1 MELNMTDMR
10 ANRVTISAAVA
21 VALVLGA
28 APAHAALIT
37 FTGADAGA
45 GSLATAPNSVA
56 AAGSFDAAVAALGIE
71 HTITFESSP
80 LGGFSSLALAPGITL
95 TGANI
100 NNNPQSIVN
109 TTADINITP
118 PCTNATCGYNTTA
131 GGSQFLLLFGG
142 TATFSFNG
150 GTDAF
155 GAYLTGVQNVGETV
169 TFSDGTSQSVT
180 IPNPGFNN
188 GGTTFVGFTDAD
200 KSIASITVN
209 VSGDIVGLDDVR
221 YGTDPVSEPASLAL
235 LGGALAGL
243 GLVRRRKRMLVQI

>member
-1 MELNMTDMR
+1 MTNIR
-10 ANRVTISAAVA
+10 ANRGTISAAVA

-37 FTGADAGA
+37 FTGADVAA

-80 LGGFSSLALAPGITL
+80 LGAFSSLALASGVTL

-100 NNNPQSIVN
+100 NNNAQSIVN

-118 PCTNATCGYNTTA
+118 PCINATCGYNTTT

-155 GAYLTGVQNVGETV
+155 GAYLTGVQNGGETI
-169 TFSDGTSQSVT
+169 TFSDARANRLTSPT
-180 IPNPGFNN
+180 R
-188 GGTTFVGFTDAD
+188 
-200 KSIASITVN
+200 ASTVERP
-209 VSGDIVGLDDVR
+209 SWASPTLTSR
-221 YGTDPVSEPASLAL
+221 SPAL
-235 LGGALAGL
+235 
-243 GLVRRRKRMLVQI
+243 R

>member
-1 MELNMTDMR
+1 MTDMR
-10 ANRVTISAAVA
+10 ANRGTISAAVA

-45 GSLATAPNSVA
+45 GSLAVAPNSVA
-56 AAGSFDAAVAALGIE
+56 AAGNFDAAVAALGIE
-71 HTITFESSP
+71 HTVTFESSP
-80 LGGFSSLALAPGITL
+80 LGAFSSLALASSITL
-95 TGANI
+95 TGANV

-109 TTADINITP
+109 TTANINITP
-118 PCTNATCGYNTTA
+118 PCSNATCGYNTTA

-221 YGTDPVSEPASLAL
+221 YGTDPVREPASLAL